1 MDKPEDFSNDRRRLI
16 TGGLTAAATL
26 LVAQPALASITPPWF
41 FFNFGHKAKQLPNRS
56 LSFEHL
62 HTGERLSITYAEHGR
77 YIPGALHEIN
87 YLLRDFRAH
96 EVKSIDPQLLDAL
109 HDVHTML
116 GTPAPFQVISGY
128 RSAETNEG
136 LREHSHG
143 VAQNSFHIKGK
154 AIDVC
159 VEGRTP
165 LQIRNAA
172 LTLQRGGVGY
182 YPEGFVH
189 IDTGPIR
196 KWQG

>member
-1 MDKPEDFSNDRRRLI
+1 MDKLEQISNNRRQLI
-16 TGGLTAAATL
+16 TGGLAAAATL
-26 LVAQPALASITPPWF
+26 LTAQPAMASITPPWF
-41 FFNFGHKAKQLPNRS
+41 FFNFGRKDAKPLPSRS

-62 HTGERLSITYAEHGR
+62 HTGERLSITYAENGR
-77 YIPGALHEIN
+77 YVPDALHEIN
-87 YLLRDFRAH
+87 FLLRDFRAH

-109 HDVHTML
+109 CDVHTML
-116 GTPAPFQVISGY
+116 GTQAPFQVISGY
-128 RSAETNEG
+128 RSPVTNAG
-136 LREHSHG
+136 LREHSHN

-165 LQIRNAA
+165 KQIRNAA
-172 LTLQRGGVGY
+172 LTLNRGGVGY

-196 KWQG
+196 QW